1 MKIARIFDQM
11 EQKAM
16 HLLHNMAKHDENENI
31 FQKKNSRSMRKVEWH
46 TNKTSK
52 QPKALQFY
60 TRKEVNKK
68 GK

>member
-31 FQKKNSRSMRKVEWH
+31 FQKKKPKHEKSRMAYK
-46 TNKTSK
+46 
-52 QPKALQFY
+52 
-60 TRKEVNKK
+60 
-68 GK
+68 